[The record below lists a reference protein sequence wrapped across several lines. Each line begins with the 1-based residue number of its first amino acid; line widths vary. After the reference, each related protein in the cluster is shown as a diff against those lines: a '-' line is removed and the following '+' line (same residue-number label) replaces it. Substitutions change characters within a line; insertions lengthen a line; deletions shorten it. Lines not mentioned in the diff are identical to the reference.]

1 MLLSM
6 TGYGKAEAIINNKK
20 IHVEIKSL
28 NSKNIDIQTH
38 LASLY
43 ISKDLEIRSYLSQR
57 LIRGKVDFCLWT
69 EDLDASQTVTLN
81 EDIIHAYVEQIKRIS
96 AKENIVPPT
105 DNWWEVLSK
114 MPGISQQPAP
124 QEITDDTW
132 AVIMSAIDEAV
143 GHLIDFRKQE
153 GNTVKH
159 KFDEKLS
166 NIASY
171 LADVSKYE
179 TQRIDKIKQNI
190 TDGLKSLRNVD
201 YDQNRLEQEMIYYI
215 EKLDINEEKQRLSN
229 HLSYFAQTME
239 NETAQGKKLGFIAQ
253 AAAREINTLGSKS
266 NQADMQ
272 NLVVKMKDELEQI
285 KEQVLNIL

>member
-20 IHVEIKSL
+20 IHIEIKSL

-38 LASLY
+38 IASLY

-201 YDQNRLEQEMIYYI
+201 YDQNRLEQEMI
-215 EKLDINEEKQRLSN
+215 
-229 HLSYFAQTME
+229 
-239 NETAQGKKLGFIAQ
+239 
-253 AAAREINTLGSKS
+253 
-266 NQADMQ
+266 
-272 NLVVKMKDELEQI
+272 
-285 KEQVLNIL
+285 

>member
-1 MLLSM
+1 
-6 TGYGKAEAIINNKK
+6 
-20 IHVEIKSL
+20 
-28 NSKNIDIQTH
+28 
-38 LASLY
+38 
-43 ISKDLEIRSYLSQR
+43 
-57 LIRGKVDFCLWT
+57 
-69 EDLDASQTVTLN
+69 LDASQTVTLS

-229 HLSYFAQTME
+229 HLNYFAQTME

-253 AAAREINTLGSKS
+253 EMGREINTLGSKS

>member
-38 LASLY
+38 IASLY

-143 GHLIDFRKQE
+143 GHLIDFRKL
-153 GNTVKH
+153 
-159 KFDEKLS
+159 FLCS
-166 NIASY
+166 
-171 LADVSKYE
+171 
-179 TQRIDKIKQNI
+179 
-190 TDGLKSLRNVD
+190 
-201 YDQNRLEQEMIYYI
+201 
-215 EKLDINEEKQRLSN
+215 
-229 HLSYFAQTME
+229 FAPNPLT
-239 NETAQGKKLGFIAQ
+239 FIACG
-253 AAAREINTLGSKS
+253 R
-266 NQADMQ
+266 
-272 NLVVKMKDELEQI
+272 
-285 KEQVLNIL
+285 